1 MPRVKRGFKLKRRR
15 KRLLKLA
22 KGFRGP
28 RSKLFRIAKESVER
42 SLTFAYRDR
51 RTKKRDFRRLWI
63 TRISA
68 AAKLNDINYS
78 QMMFGLKQANITIDR
93 KMLSDLAITDPG
105 SFTNLVS
112 IAKDNLLK
120 AEVAVSS
127 N

>member
-1 MPRVKRGFKLKRRR
+1 MPRVKRGYKLKRRR

-28 RSKLFRIAKESVER
+28 RSNLFRLAKESVQR
-42 SLTFAYRDR
+42 ALCFAYRDR

-68 AAKLNDINYS
+68 AAKINNINYS
-78 QMMFGLKQANITIDR
+78 QMMFGLKQANVTIDR
-93 KMLSDLAITDPG
+93 KMLSDLAINDPG
-105 SFTNLVS
+105 AFSNLVS
-112 IAKDNLLK
+112 IAKDNLSK

-127 N
+127 T